1 MSVDDI
7 PYARREENQASPTN
21 RLTLHYIVESGL
33 GLLLPSIVPNNS
45 DLREPGDT
53 SQWPPAMVVDLFYA
67 SAALRAWGPKVF
79 IQNARAMAKD
89 AYYNDPDDDISDDID
104 PDPYIPPEPDAR
116 QRRLEARN
124 EQKARAAH
132 PEEMQLSFVMD
143 GVMALWKRAARQ
155 GKGNRQRISA
165 SDLAH
170 RCDKV
175 QAWVDSE
182 SFDLDSG
189 VVTASSL

>member
-7 PYARREENQASPTN
+7 PYARTEENQASPTN

-33 GLLLPSIVPNNS
+33 GVLLPSIIPNNS

-53 SQWPPAMVVDLFYA
+53 SQWPPAMVLNLFYA
-67 SAALRAWGPKVF
+67 SAALKAWAPKAF
-79 IQNARAMAKD
+79 IQHARAMAKG
-89 AYYNDPDDDISDDID
+89 AYYNDPDDDISDCTD
-104 PDPYIPPEPDAR
+104 PNPYIPPESGAR
-116 QRRLEARN
+116 QRRLDARN
-124 EQKARAAH
+124 EKTARAAH
-132 PEEMQLSFVMD
+132 PGEMQLSSVMD
-143 GVMALWKRAARQ
+143 GVMALWMRSARQ
-155 GKGNRQRISA
+155 GKGNRQRITA

-182 SFDLDSG
+182 SLDSG
-189 VVTASSL
+189 SRVVTASR